1 MSTNGDAADLIVR
14 ETVRGGIQ
22 ITEFAL
28 KLVGL
33 GAKNLA
39 ALLIALANDEH
50 KFAGKTTLKRLLR
63 DGEELTIFSIKE
75 EDLAKFQKACRQYGV
90 LFCSII
96 NRTENTGTA
105 EIMAKARDARQ
116 INHILEK
123 LGIDLPNQQQ
133 EEAEKKA
140 PSRVPSEENSKE
152 CGTDSRADTDPNT
165 NNDPKK
171 RPSVRKKMEAIKSKQ
186 SQHNN
191 EQPQR
196 SNTPHVFHRGK
207 HIPKVKGGLE
217 R

>member
-1 MSTNGDAADLIVR
+1 MSTSGETADMMVR
-14 ETVRGGIQ
+14 EGIQ
-22 ITEFAL
+22 ITESAL
-28 KLVGL
+28 KLAGL

-39 ALLIALANDEH
+39 ALLIAFANDNQ
-50 KFAGKTTLKRLLR
+50 KISGKTTLRRLIQDR
-63 DGEELTIFSIKE
+63 EELTIFSIKE
-75 EDLAKFQKACRQYGV
+75 QDLAAFKKESTQYGV
-90 LFCSII
+90 LYYPII
-96 NRTENTGTA
+96 NKAEKTGTV
-105 EIMAKARDARQ
+105 EIMAKAKDARQ
-116 INHILEK
+116 INHILERM
-123 LGIDLPNQQQ
+123 GIDAPERQDG
-133 EEAEKKA
+133 EAAKKV
-140 PSRVPSEENSKE
+140 PSRVPSAEKSRE

-165 NNDPKK
+165 NNDPQK